1 LIHGIIQITA
11 TDAVRNSAIVTAH
24 HIPLLPVNSGSAYS
38 KMEDNISPHR
48 SEITVDDFAL
58 VTDCR
63 YAIANILIAIG
74 RNDIA

>member
-1 LIHGIIQITA
+1 MIHESIQITA
-11 TDAVRNSAIVTAH
+11 TAAVRDSAIVTAH

-38 KMEDNISPHR
+38 KTEDNISPR
-48 SEITVDDFAL
+48 KSEITVDDFSL